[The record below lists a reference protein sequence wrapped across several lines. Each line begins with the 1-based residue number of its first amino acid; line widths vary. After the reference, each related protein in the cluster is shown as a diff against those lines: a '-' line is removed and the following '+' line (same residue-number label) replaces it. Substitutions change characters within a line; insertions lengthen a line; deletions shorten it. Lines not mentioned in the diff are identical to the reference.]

1 MTHGKLKRYFYGRQ
15 DRQVLLG
22 PEPFG
27 LRGTVHAVIAISR
40 ASPLLSPFA
49 VRTNTSGIGLPLLVA
64 EARSGRETDNVP

>member
-1 MTHGKLKRYFYGRQ
+1 M
-15 DRQVLLG
+15 G